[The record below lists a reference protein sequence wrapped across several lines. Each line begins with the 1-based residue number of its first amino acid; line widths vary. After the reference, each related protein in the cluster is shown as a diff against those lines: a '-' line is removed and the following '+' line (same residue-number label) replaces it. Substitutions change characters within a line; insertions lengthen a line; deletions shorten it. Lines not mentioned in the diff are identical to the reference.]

1 MENKTNL
8 EYIKIYGLF
17 GKKDV
22 HLKFEKIV
30 KILIAGNGEGKTT
43 ILNIIVGLLTKNFR
57 TLEEINFKGIE
68 LKLKRIPNVYI
79 SKNDLLMEG
88 REEIFFS
95 SLNRIVEDYSD
106 YYDFD
111 EINEIYMKLN
121 IVRDNF
127 KNNISLIMR
136 ELKRILP
143 LRIKRRI
150 VDTYEELYLNKD
162 EIENNHEKKI
172 LPLLE
177 KLNFEILYFTTY
189 RRIEK
194 ENFTNLEIKSNNEAI
209 NFGMRDVKKK
219 IEDILEK
226 IKTETYLDF
235 VELNEEI
242 LIDLIENKIKSQ
254 NKTKEL
260 EDIKSKVPIV
270 LERLKSNN
278 SKLRSNNIVKKVERI
293 IENSSKENND
303 FIPYY
308 FSKIGNIYK
317 KQELKEKRINSF
329 VEICNN
335 YITNKK
341 LIYLN
346 KETELKMNSSDGEII
361 DLSDLSSGEKQIISI
376 FSKIYLDENKNFMII
391 IDEPELSISMKWQQM
406 LLPDIL
412 KSEKCSLLL
421 VTTHSPFI
429 FDNELDL
436 YAEDLT
442 SSVIKGR

>member
-8 EYIKIYGLF
+8 ECVKIYGLF
-17 GKKDV
+17 GKKNV
-22 HLKFEKIV
+22 HLKFNEIA

-43 ILNIIVGLLTKNFR
+43 ILNIIVGLLTQNFR
-57 TLEEINFKGIE
+57 TLTNINFQGIS
-68 LKLKRIPNVYI
+68 LKLKDEEEVYI
-79 SKNDLLMEG
+79 SKKDLLIEG
-88 REEIFFS
+88 RGNIFYS
-95 SLNRIVEDYSD
+95 NLKEIVEEYED
-106 YYDFD
+106 YYGD
-111 EINEIYMKLN
+111 EILN
-121 IVRDNF
+121 IYNGINLIKDNY
-127 KNNISLIMR
+127 KNELSTVIK
-136 ELKRILP
+136 ELKKILP
-143 LRIKRRI
+143 VRIRRVV
-150 VDTYEELYLNKD
+150 VDMYEELDLTKD
-162 EIENNHEKKI
+162 EEYNGDNKI
-172 LPLLE
+172 LPLLN
-177 KLNFEILYFTTY
+177 KLDFEILYFTTY

-194 ENFTNLEIKSNNEAI
+194 ENFSNLEIKSNNDGI

-242 LIDLIENKIKSQ
+242 LIDLIENKIRSQ

-278 SKLRSNNIVKKVERI
+278 IKLRSNNIVKKVERI

-442 SSVIKGR
+442 SSVIKVR